1 MTSASNAKLP
11 PGQKGNLLFDKDR
24 SFRTDL
30 LGFMVRSVRQYNG
43 ISRRKV
49 GFNYYVN
56 ITNPDYVEHIFM
68 NRDIYVKG
76 RDNKNLQFLLGHGLL
91 TSEGEFWM
99 KQRRLMQPLFHKQ
112 RLQGFVQKIAE
123 STNTML
129 TDWTQRTGTVTDLH
143 SDMTK
148 LTLEIISQTM
158 MSTQVKGDFEQLSDA
173 LEYVMKGMIGRTSSL
188 LRLPYWLPLPQ
199 HITMKK
205 NRKLMDDTVAK
216 IIAERR
222 ASTEH
227 FDDLLSMLLEVED
240 ADTKERMSDAQIRD
254 EVITI
259 YLAGHETTANA
270 MAFTFYLLA
279 KHPDAAQRIA
289 AEVKQVFSDGA
300 ITYDGLN
307 KLEFTTMV
315 IKESMRLFPPAW
327 AITREVAKDD
337 VIDGYLLKKGDSVVM
352 SPYIIQRQ
360 QQYWQDPDAFKP
372 ERFAADKAKSIHRYA
387 YFPFGGGARLC
398 IGNNFAMMEMQI
410 ILAMVCGKFNFKLPE
425 NFKFELEALVTLRPK
440 NGVQVMV
447 EKV

>member
-49 GFNYYVN
+49 GFHYYVN
-56 ITNPDYVEHIFM
+56 ITNPDYVEHVFM

-76 RDNKNLQFLLGHGLL
+76 RDNKNLQFLLGNGLL

-99 KQRRLMQPLFHKQ
+99 KQRRLMQPIFHKQ

-123 STNTML
+123 STTAMI
-129 TDWTQRTGTVTDLH
+129 TDWTQRSGTLTDLH

-158 MSTQVKGDFEQLSDA
+158 MSTEVKGDFEQLSDA

-240 ADTKERMSDAQIRD
+240 TDTKERMSDTQIRD

-289 AEVKQVFSDGA
+289 AEVKQVFGEGA
-300 ITYDGLN
+300 ITYEALN

-360 QQYWQDPDAFKP
+360 EQYWEEPEAFKP

-410 ILAMVCGKFNFKLPE
+410 ILAMVCGKFNFTIPE
-425 NFKFELEALVTLRPK
+425 SFKFELEALVTLRPK
-440 NGVQVMV
+440 NGVQVRV